1 MCFCPPEIKRRGRR
15 AVDAATCLLVLFT
28 LLFGGGHA
36 FAQSTPKVEEVYLF
50 PPDGGVYS
58 GGSTVEVHVFF
69 DRGNLVVTGGPR
81 LVLTI
86 GEHTRYAE
94 FLRVVTVNG
103 EPRVL
108 QFTYAVQPSD
118 RDDDGIGIPANA
130 LTLNGGSIKDADGND
145 AELSHDAVP
154 DDPEAKVN
162 GSVDPAPV
170 LTQIYFNNRP
180 LSGDTFGPG
189 EEIRAFVRFSEPVTV
204 TGNPRL
210 VFRLGDQTRGA
221 ELYRAHEDQIHF
233 RHVVEASDLDD
244 DGISIPANAI
254 LLNRGSIRDSRGNDA
269 DLTHEAVPDDPGRKV
284 DGRLDAVPTITRVW
298 LNRPNPGDTFARGET
313 VIVGVVFSELFLE
326 VAGTPQLTI
335 QVGTQPRYAKLHRR
349 TDSTLQ
355 FEYVVQP
362 TDIDTDGISVPA
374 DALTL
379 NGGSI
384 KDADGNHADLTH
396 DAVPDDP
403 GRKVNGASG
412 APTVRRVA
420 FAHDRLPASEETYVA
435 GETIFL
441 SVRFT
446 RGVQVSGS
454 PQFTLQVGSQARR
467 ADHLPLLRAAE
478 LLPGVSS
485 FHAPGEDVNFL
496 YFQYVVQPSDLDGD
510 GVSAPANAL
519 TLNGG
524 SIRAVDDNSDARLS
538 HDGLPDD
545 PRRKVDGSRS
555 DNEAP
560 FVRMYVEQ
568 PVRGV
573 FGAGDTI
580 TVRLWLNEGV
590 TVTGAPRFAL
600 RIGGQ
605 TRFATFREI
614 WAWNVLLFDY
624 VVDESDRDDNGLSI
638 AADAVDLNGG
648 TIRDNGGN
656 DADLDLG
663 YLAFS
668 DDPNYK
674 VDGRLT
680 AVPTLPVVG
689 VLALLFALCGGGCRR
704 LAGRL

>member
-1 MCFCPPEIKRRGRR
+1 MSSPESPSSRIIRVS
-15 AVDAATCLLVLFT
+15 A
-28 LLFGGGHA
+28 
-36 FAQSTPKVEEVYLF
+36 
-50 PPDGGVYS
+50 
-58 GGSTVEVHVFF
+58 
-69 DRGNLVVTGGPR
+69 VVT
-81 LVLTI
+81 
-86 GEHTRYAE
+86 
-94 FLRVVTVNG
+94 
-103 EPRVL
+103 
-108 QFTYAVQPSD
+108 
-118 RDDDGIGIPANA
+118 
-130 LTLNGGSIKDADGND
+130 
-145 AELSHDAVP
+145 
-154 DDPEAKVN
+154 
-162 GSVDPAPV
+162 
-170 LTQIYFNNRP
+170 
-180 LSGDTFGPG
+180 
-189 EEIRAFVRFSEPVTV
+189 FSEPVAV

-210 VFRLGDQTRGA
+210 VLRIGDQTRSA
-221 ELYRAHEDQIHF
+221 DLYSHSGNSLYF
-233 RHVVEASDLDD
+233 RHFVEPSDLDD

-269 DLTHEAVPDDPGRKV
+269 DLKHEAVPDDPGRKV
-284 DGRLDAVPTITRVW
+284 DGRLDAVPTITRVS
-298 LNRPNPGDTFARGET
+298 LLGRPSGGTFARGET
-313 VIVGVVFSELFLE
+313 VSVGVWFSELLE
-326 VAGTPQLTI
+326 IAGTPQLTI
-335 QVGTQPRYAKLHRR
+335 QVGTRHRQADLHGRQGYLLFF
-349 TDSTLQ
+349 D
-355 FEYVVQP
+355 YVVQP

-374 DALTL
+374 DALAL

-384 KDADGNHADLTH
+384 KDADGNDADLTH
-396 DAVPDDP
+396 DAVPADP
-403 GRKVNGASG
+403 TRKVNGASG
-412 APTVRRVA
+412 APTVTRVA
-420 FAHDRLPASEETYVA
+420 FSPGRLPASEDTYVA

-478 LLPGVSS
+478 LLPGVSNS
-485 FHAPGEDVNFL
+485 HTPGEDVNFL
-496 YFQYVVQPSDLDGD
+496 YFQYVVQPSDLDAD
-510 GVSAPANAL
+510 GVSAPVNAL

-555 DNEAP
+555 DTEAP
-560 FVRMYVEQ
+560 FVRMWIDP

-600 RIGGQ
+600 RIGSQ

-614 WAWNVLLFDY
+614 WAWNALLFDY

-638 AADAVDLNGG
+638 DADAVDLNGA

-674 VDGRLT
+674 IDGRLT
-680 AVPTLPVVG
+680 AVPALPLVG
-689 VLALLFALCGGGCRR
+689 VLALLFALFRGGWRR
-704 LAGRL
+704 IAARLDAPR